1 MKASYMYFDI
11 YLMYIANIV
20 NQMRCDNNI
29 NDKNNIYPVDY
40 TVLIIHEKNGPPQV
54 ISLSFDVQFC
64 AWVEL
69 GHNIYCWFMNIIV
82 HKTNEPIYMR

>member
-1 MKASYMYFDI
+1 
-11 YLMYIANIV
+11 MYIANIV

-64 AWVEL
+64 A
-69 GHNIYCWFMNIIV
+69 
-82 HKTNEPIYMR
+82 